1 MSKMTDFYAKVMAD
15 EALKAELSEALK
27 GKSFDA
33 ATDDDLLKVGEIAKK
48 AGFDISLQEAKDF
61 LDPKEAAL
69 DDDDLD
75 AVAGGTGKPQREFPT
90 QEITLPEDF
99 KTCIAGG
106 MIFTD
111 KLN

>member
-1 MSKMTDFYAKVMAD
+1 MSKITDFYAKVMAD

-61 LDPKEAAL
+61 LNPEEAAL
-69 DDDDLD
+69 DEDDLD
-75 AVAGGTGKPQREFPT
+75 AVAGGTSKPRG
-90 QEITLPEDF
+90 EIDIFSCVTGGEIVTL
-99 KTCIAGG
+99 
-106 MIFTD
+106 
-111 KLN
+111 